1 MTMLR
6 SALFNAWF
14 FGWTFVFVVLAGI
27 PVLLFVPGRAL
38 GLARLWARTVLA
50 GLHPICGIRLVVT
63 GQEYLPRGPA
73 LIASQHQSAF
83 DTLVWFSLVP
93 RPSYVMKRELAR
105 IPLFGNLNRA
115 SGMILIDRAGGT
127 SALRQLM
134 RDVDAAVEDGKQVV
148 IFPEGTRVAPGA
160 SVPLQPGIAALA
172 ARSKVAIIPVATDS
186 GLCWGKRSF
195 RKRPGIIHV
204 HLLPPIPP
212 GLPRAEMIDRL
223 TTAWRQANAA

>member
-1 MTMLR
+1 MTLLR

-14 FGWTFVFVVLAGI
+14 YGLTFLVVVLAGI
-27 PVLLFVPGRAL
+27 PVLLFAPGRAL
-38 GLARLWARTVLA
+38 DIARIWARMVLA
-50 GLHPICGIRLVVT
+50 GLRPICGIRVVVT
-63 GQEYLPRGPA
+63 GEEYLPRGPA
-73 LIASQHQSAF
+73 MIASQHQSAF
-83 DTLVWFSLVP
+83 DTLVWFALVP
-93 RPSYVMKRELAR
+93 RASYVMKRELAR
-105 IPLFGNLNRA
+105 IPLFGGLNRA
-115 SGMILIDRAGGT
+115 SGMILVNRAGGT

-134 RDVDAAVEDGKQVV
+134 RDVDVALEVGKQVV
-148 IFPEGTRVAPGA
+148 IFPEGTRVAPGE

-186 GLCWGKRSF
+186 GTCWGKRAF

-212 GLPRAEMIDRL
+212 GLPRGEMIDRL